1 MHAQHTS
8 SNADI
13 IIVVVVVV
21 LFFIFFILMW
31 ISIDLDFCV
40 CLKENFFTQK
50 KEKGK
55 KKRGEFGFCYYIW
68 RAMGWEICHLMG
80 FFKFI
85 NLFLGSFLKKLMG
98 QIIKVYLF
106 FDKQL

>member
-21 LFFIFFILMW
+21 VVLFFIFLILMW
-31 ISIDLDFCV
+31 ISIDLDFGV

-55 KKRGEFGFCYYIW
+55 KKIGEFGF
-68 RAMGWEICHLMG
+68 
-80 FFKFI
+80 F
-85 NLFLGSFLKKLMG
+85 
-98 QIIKVYLF
+98 
-106 FDKQL
+106 

>member
-21 LFFIFFILMW
+21 LFFIFLILMW
-31 ISIDLDFCV
+31 ISIDLDFGV

-55 KKRGEFGFCYYIW
+55 KKERRIW
-68 RAMGWEICHLMG
+68 ILLLYLEGHGLGNLPSDG
-80 FFKFI
+80 FF
-85 NLFLGSFLKKLMG
+85 
-98 QIIKVYLF
+98 
-106 FDKQL
+106 